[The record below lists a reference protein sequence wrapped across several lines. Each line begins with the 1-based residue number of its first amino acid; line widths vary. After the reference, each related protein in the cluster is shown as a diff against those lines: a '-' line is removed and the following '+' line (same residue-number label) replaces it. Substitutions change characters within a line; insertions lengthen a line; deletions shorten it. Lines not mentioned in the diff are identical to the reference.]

1 MKYGCHKSKVD
12 GFSYTISNLQTH
24 SQMNSK
30 FPLKILGT
38 EYYQA
43 L

>member
-1 MKYGCHKSKVD
+1 MKHGSNNSKVD
-12 GFSYTISNLQTH
+12 GFSYTFNNLQTH

-30 FPLKILGT
+30 FPLS